1 MRAKRIIAVMAGPLA
16 AAALTF
22 SPVLMTQAAAAGT
35 QAPAASAPQAP
46 EAQSPSKQ
54 GTLEGGK
61 AGTKDGK
68 RCNWGMSDNPE
79 AKKNV
84 YKKARDYQAY
94 EAAYEAAYLKAYEA
108 LDNACDPNED

>member
-1 MRAKRIIAVMAGPLA
+1 MRAKRIIAVMASPLA

-22 SPVLMTQAAAAGT
+22 SPVLTAQAAAAT
-35 QAPAASAPQAP
+35 TQAP
-46 EAQSPSKQ
+46 EAQSPGKQ
-54 GTLEGGK
+54 GAAAGK
-61 AGTKDGK
+61 AAGAKDGK

-79 AKKNV
+79 AKKSV

-94 EAAYEAAYLKAYEA
+94 EAAYEAAYLKAYEE